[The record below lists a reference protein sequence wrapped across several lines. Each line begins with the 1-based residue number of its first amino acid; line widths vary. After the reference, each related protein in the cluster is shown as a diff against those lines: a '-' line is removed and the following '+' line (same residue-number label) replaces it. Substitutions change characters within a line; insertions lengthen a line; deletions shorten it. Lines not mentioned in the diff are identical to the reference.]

1 MARKRVPPYIPL
13 KSIKMTPIAYLAV
26 SLIRNFADFFSLSF
40 IISASKANYNGLDSP
55 SILLLHLAIGFS
67 FAGFV
72 FSLRKSR
79 SDIILA
85 SFGSLL
91 SLGFLSIPLF
101 TGFFPDPI
109 FLGFAMGLGRIFWNS
124 SILLA
129 TNQNKTLTRSIDNAG
144 MLLTTILLPF
154 SIFTATNILPAPD
167 QIIFPLFS
175 MLCIA
180 QACSLF
186 CTGAFYIICNHEA
199 PESLPEN
206 AKIYPSTWRDDL
218 IPLIARS
225 LISGI
230 ILGLCYLFII

>member
-1 MARKRVPPYIPL
+1 MARKRIPPYIPL

-40 IISASKANYNGLDSP
+40 IISASKANYNGLDTP
-55 SILLLHLAIGFS
+55 STLLLHLAIGFA

-101 TGFFPDPI
+101 TGFCPDPI
-109 FLGFAMGLGRIFWNS
+109 FLGFAMGLGRTFWNS

-129 TNQNKTLTRSIDNAG
+129 TNQNKTLARSIDNAG
-144 MLLTTILLPF
+144 MLLTTLLLPF
-154 SIFTATNILPAPD
+154 SIFAATNILPTPD
-167 QIIFPLFS
+167 QLIFPFFS

-180 QACSLF
+180 QVFSLF
-186 CTGAFYIICNHEA
+186 CY
-199 PESLPEN
+199 
-206 AKIYPSTWRDDL
+206 
-218 IPLIARS
+218 
-225 LISGI
+225 
-230 ILGLCYLFII
+230 